1 MDVLKS
7 KGSILFNK
15 ALQVYNDQHQAIAE
29 NVANINNPDY
39 QKKKT
44 DFSDVLR
51 DTGASG
57 RIKVSHEKHIQ
68 KPHFESTLMNSEN
81 AKDNEVD
88 LTEEMTHLAENQI
101 RHEFVTRLLNRYYS
115 GISTSITGNI
125 K

>member
-1 MDVLKS
+1 
-7 KGSILFNK
+7 
-15 ALQVYNDQHQAIAE
+15 
-29 NVANINNPDY
+29 
-39 QKKKT
+39 
-44 DFSDVLR
+44 
-51 DTGASG
+51 
-57 RIKVSHEKHIQ
+57 
-68 KPHFESTLMNSEN
+68 MNSGN